1 MTRAAFRTLFS
12 SLALIAMAGSSR
24 AQIAPAIV
32 RAVGSANELCAL
44 AAPQVNVGGAS
55 NVGSVAGSTVS
66 IADLSDDQTL
76 STKATDFDVR
86 FAALCNFDHRVTVSS
101 DRGGL
106 WLQGGSAPPTGF
118 ADAVPYQVAFTWADG
133 SQALQ
138 ADAASEGEVDA
149 ALDVNRPAFG
159 DIVLH
164 VHVDQGATNAGS
176 GAPLVAGTYED
187 ILRVTLGAQ

>member
-66 IADLSDDQTL
+66 MM
-76 STKATDFDVR
+76 R
-86 FAALCNFDHRVTVSS
+86 PVS
-101 DRGGL
+101 
-106 WLQGGSAPPTGF
+106 W
-118 ADAVPYQVAFTWADG
+118 
-133 SQALQ
+133 
-138 ADAASEGEVDA
+138 
-149 ALDVNRPAFG
+149 
-159 DIVLH
+159 
-164 VHVDQGATNAGS
+164 
-176 GAPLVAGTYED
+176 
-187 ILRVTLGAQ
+187 